1 MAKAAALV
9 ITGLSIALLV
19 IYGAD
24 AAAGAGNPDHQG
36 FLDMDHMTRG
46 LGLGGPAMV
55 LPLIAYFISR
65 NDSSKG
71 LGGMILITG
80 ILIIIGAVT
89 VIGMADLSEAD
100 ETARNPFMENS
111 SVTNSWWNSNR
122 SWYTKDKK
130 ILDMSVCEKCK
141 NKVPKVYNCE
151 HTNDQDYCS
160 DCYTELHYYLT
171 E

>member
-9 ITGLSIALLV
+9 ITGISIALLV

-36 FLDMDHMTRG
+36 FLDMDHKTRV

-100 ETARNPFMENS
+100 ETARNPFMETAPLLI
-111 SVTNSWWNSNR
+111 VGGIQTGLGIL
-122 SWYTKDKK
+122 KIKK
-130 ILDMSVCEKCK
+130 S
-141 NKVPKVYNCE
+141 
-151 HTNDQDYCS
+151 
-160 DCYTELHYYLT
+160 
-171 E
+171 

>member
-9 ITGLSIALLV
+9 ITGISIALLI

-24 AAAGAGNPDHQG
+24 AAVGAGNPDHQG

-71 LGGMILITG
+71 LGGMILTTG
-80 ILIIIGAVT
+80 ILIIIGGIT
-89 VIGMADLSEAD
+89 VIGMADISEA
-100 ETARNPFMENS
+100 EEIARNPLMETAPLL
-111 SVTNSWWNSNR
+111 VVGGIQLGLGIL
-122 SWYTKDKK
+122 KIKK
-130 ILDMSVCEKCK
+130 S
-141 NKVPKVYNCE
+141 
-151 HTNDQDYCS
+151 
-160 DCYTELHYYLT
+160 
-171 E
+171 

>member
-9 ITGLSIALLV
+9 ITGISIALLV

-24 AAAGAGNPDHQG
+24 AAAGMDDPGKQG

-71 LGGMILITG
+71 LGGMILVAG

-100 ETARNPFMENS
+100 ETARNPLMETAPLLI
-111 SVTNSWWNSNR
+111 VGGIQMGLGVL
-122 SWYTKDKK
+122 KIKK
-130 ILDMSVCEKCK
+130 S
-141 NKVPKVYNCE
+141 
-151 HTNDQDYCS
+151 
-160 DCYTELHYYLT
+160 
-171 E
+171 

>member
-1 MAKAAALV
+1 MAKAAALI
-9 ITGLSIALLV
+9 ITGIAIALLI

-36 FLDMDHMTRG
+36 FLDMDHKTRG
-46 LGLGGPAMV
+46 LGLGGPAMI

-100 ETARNPFMENS
+100 ETARNPFMET
-111 SVTNSWWNSNR
+111 VPLLVVGGIQMGLGVL
-122 SWYTKDKK
+122 KIKK
-130 ILDMSVCEKCK
+130 S
-141 NKVPKVYNCE
+141 
-151 HTNDQDYCS
+151 
-160 DCYTELHYYLT
+160 
-171 E
+171 

>member
-1 MAKAAALV
+1 MAKVAALV
-9 ITGLSIALLV
+9 ITGISIALLV

-24 AAAGAGNPDHQG
+24 AAVGMDDPDKQG

-71 LGGMILITG
+71 LGGMILVAG

-89 VIGMADLSEAD
+89 LIGMTDLSEAD
-100 ETARNPFMENS
+100 ETARNPLMETAPLLI
-111 SVTNSWWNSNR
+111 VGGIQMGLGVL
-122 SWYTKDKK
+122 KIKK
-130 ILDMSVCEKCK
+130 S
-141 NKVPKVYNCE
+141 
-151 HTNDQDYCS
+151 
-160 DCYTELHYYLT
+160 
-171 E
+171 

>member
-9 ITGLSIALLV
+9 ITGISIALLV

-24 AAAGAGNPDHQG
+24 AAVGMDDPAKQG

-71 LGGMILITG
+71 LGGMILVAG
-80 ILIIIGAVT
+80 ILIIIGAVS

-100 ETARNPFMENS
+100 ETARNPFMETAPLQIVGGIQKGLGILKIKKSKTCQFVKNAK
-111 SVTNSWWNSNR
+111 
-122 SWYTKDKK
+122 TKF
-130 ILDMSVCEKCK
+130 LKCII
-141 NKVPKVYNCE
+141 VSIRMIRTIAQTVIRNCI
-151 HTNDQDYCS
+151 T
-160 DCYTELHYYLT
+160 T
-171 E
+171 

>member
-9 ITGLSIALLV
+9 ITGISIALLV

-24 AAAGAGNPDHQG
+24 AAAGMDDPAHQG
-36 FLDMDHMTRG
+36 FLEMDHMTRG

-89 VIGMADLSEAD
+89 VIGMADLSEAE
-100 ETARNPFMENS
+100 ETARNPFMETAPLL
-111 SVTNSWWNSNR
+111 VVGGIQMGLGVL
-122 SWYTKDKK
+122 KIKK
-130 ILDMSVCEKCK
+130 S
-141 NKVPKVYNCE
+141 
-151 HTNDQDYCS
+151 
-160 DCYTELHYYLT
+160 
-171 E
+171 

>member
-1 MAKAAALV
+1 MAKAAATI
-9 ITGLSIALLV
+9 ITGIAIALLV

-24 AAAGAGNPDHQG
+24 VAAGMDNPDKQG

-80 ILIIIGAVT
+80 ILIIIGAIT
-89 VIGMADLSEAD
+89 VIGMADLSEAQ
-100 ETARNPFMENS
+100 ETARNPFMETAPLLI
-111 SVTNSWWNSNR
+111 VGVIQIGLGAL
-122 SWYTKDKK
+122 KIKK
-130 ILDMSVCEKCK
+130 S
-141 NKVPKVYNCE
+141 
-151 HTNDQDYCS
+151 
-160 DCYTELHYYLT
+160 
-171 E
+171 